1 VEIVSRNLRLFAW
14 VLVQNGNR
22 DAIGFVIVAEVIV
35 KKDSLTNALLGV
47 IAMALIVIAARPY
60 VSPVPVAADSSPAHA
75 FYIEPGVQNLR
86 YPDGTG
92 QVYGKIVVD
101 LKSGKIWGFPTGTVD
116 PYPSYPLDSKPTV
129 SKPFALG
136 RYAFEDTEK

>member
-1 VEIVSRNLRLFAW
+1 VEIVSRNLRLFAR

-22 DAIGFVIVAEVIV
+22 DAIGFVIAAEVIV
-35 KKDSLTNALLGV
+35 KKDALTNALLGV

-60 VSPVPVAADSSPAHA
+60 VSPPPAAADSSPAHA
-75 FYIEPGVQNLR
+75 LYIEQGVQNLR

-92 QVYGKIVVD
+92 QVYGKVVVD
-101 LKSGKIWGFPTGTVD
+101 LRTGKIWGFPTGTVD
-116 PYPSYPLDSKPTV
+116 SYPSYPLDSKPSV

>member
-1 VEIVSRNLRLFAW
+1 MIAV
-14 VLVQNGNR
+14 
-22 DAIGFVIVAEVIV
+22 EVIV
-35 KKDSLTNALLGV
+35 KKDALTNVLLGV
-47 IAMALIVIAARPY
+47 IAMALIVIAVRPY
-60 VSPVPVAADSSPAHA
+60 VSPVSVAADSSAAHA

-92 QVYGKIVVD
+92 QVYGKVVVD
-101 LKSGKIWGFPTGTVD
+101 LRSGKIWGFPTGTVD
-116 PYPSYPLDSKPTV
+116 PYPSYPLDSKPSV

>member
-1 VEIVSRNLRLFAW
+1 LRGFSS
-14 VLVQNGNR
+14 VIGNN
-22 DAIGFVIVAEVIV
+22 DAAVFVAVAEVNV
-35 KKDSLTNALLGV
+35 RRNVLTNALLGV
-47 IAMALIVIAARPY
+47 IAMALVVIAARPY
-60 VSPVPVAADSSPAHA
+60 VSPVPVAADSAPAHA

-92 QVYGKIVVD
+92 QVYGKVVVD
-101 LKSGKIWGFPTGTVD
+101 LRSGKIWGFPTGTVD